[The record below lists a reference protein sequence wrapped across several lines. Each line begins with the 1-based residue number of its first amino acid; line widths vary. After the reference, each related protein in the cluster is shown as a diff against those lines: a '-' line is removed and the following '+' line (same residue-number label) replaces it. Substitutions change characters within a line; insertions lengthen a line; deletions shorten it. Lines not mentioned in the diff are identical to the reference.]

1 MDNKIDIDRME
12 YLIGE
17 EDAME
22 ELDKFTEP
30 HNFSKN
36 MKVRR

>member
-1 MDNKIDIDRME
+1 MNYMDNKIDIDRMA

-22 ELDKFTEP
+22 ELDKFT
-30 HNFSKN
+30 FLK
-36 MKVRR
+36 KI